1 MTANGVQ
8 TGDRDLRLDL
18 FRGLANWAIFVDHV
32 PNNAVAWIT
41 ARNYGFSD
49 AAELFVFVS
58 GYTVAFVY
66 ARTARAKGFLAAAL
80 GILGRAWQ
88 LYVAYILL
96 FVFYVVTIGYVAQ
109 RYGHA
114 HLLDEF
120 NITRLRKSPS
130 IALRLL
136 IRDPVEFLKHGLL
149 LEYKPLNLDV
159 LPLYIALMFAF
170 PPLLWVLMRWPNV
183 ALAISAGIYV
193 AAQAWGWNLRAYPAG
208 HWYFNPFAWQFL
220 FVIGAWV
227 AVGGA
232 TTARGLI
239 YARTTLAAAC
249 LFLLFAAIV
258 TLAARTGHAEMIVE
272 PVRSLFIPNNKTH
285 LAPYR
290 VVHFLALAIVV
301 SRLIPKEAPFLSA
314 PWLRPLRLWRAIA
327 RSLLR
332 GRIPRLRRLLRHRPR
347 LRFARLPD
355 RRQCRR
361 HRHHDRLRLFQDMDQ
376 GVSRHNR
383 PKGRRAR
390 RDSTATTSA
399 KGAMRW
405 VSTNTTNRRR
415 SFRRRSAPSRG

>member
-8 TGDRDLRLDL
+8 AGDRDLRLDL

-32 PNNAVAWIT
+32 PNNAIAWIT

-66 ARTARAKGFLAAAL
+66 ARMARARGFFAAAL
-80 GILGRAWQ
+80 GVLGRAWQ
-88 LYVAYILL
+88 LYIAYILL

-120 NITRLRKSPS
+120 NI
-130 IALRLL
+130 RLL

-159 LPLYIALMFAF
+159 LPLYIALMIAF

-183 ALAISAGIYV
+183 ALAISAGVYV
-193 AAQAWGWNLRAYPAG
+193 AAQVWGWNLRAYPAG

-232 TTARGLI
+232 TAARTLI
-239 YARTTLAAAC
+239 YSRTTLAAAC

-272 PVRSLFIPNNKTH
+272 PVRSLFVPNNKTH

-314 PWLRPLRLWRAIA
+314 PWLRPLRLCGE
-327 RSLLR
+327 RSLEVFCVGVFLAFVAY
-332 GRIPRLRRLLRHRPR
+332 
-347 LRFARLPD
+347 FAIDLVSD
-355 RRQCRR
+355 S
-361 HRHHDRLRLFQDMDQ
+361 LAFQIV
-376 GVSRHNR
+376 VSIAGIGIMIAFAYFKTWTREFR
-383 PKGRRAR
+383 ATTGRRAVEPEGIR
-390 RDSTATTSA
+390 QPRLAQ
-399 KGAMRW
+399 RE
-405 VSTNTTNRRR
+405 R
-415 SFRRRSAPSRG
+415 